1 MKILKLVI
9 LLVLSSKAWSQSY
22 TTINVGQAGLA
33 LEKMIILSYNCN
45 AALDN
50 KMVGTIRSDF
60 VFYEDKIRVDLRS
73 TNTSFSNNLKRLYSD
88 GYSRLTEVNCAN
100 NKIDIYNTRSNSL
113 IKSLP
118 LLNHENTRT
127 RAHLNA
133 DNIYQ
138 TLYGK
143 KSLFTSK
150 LTFSASG
157 NTSLRKTKKELFI
170 CDFDGGNLK
179 QLTNHGGIVLSPA
192 FSPDNRRIIYS
203 LIPPR
208 SRDIVLYEHN
218 LDTGLTRV
226 ILDKKG
232 LIIGAVYTADGAGI
246 YLTISNR
253 SNADIYYMN
262 VSTKALRRV
271 TNHRSEDVDPAINK
285 AGNLMSFLSG
295 RAGRAMIYSMDPIT
309 GEPASR
315 PKRISYVGKVNATP
329 RFSPDGSEIV
339 FSSWKDNTF
348 DIFRFYANGQSLVR
362 LTSNFGSNENPTFS
376 PEGQF
381 IAFSSKRV
389 ISRRQLDQNLY
400 IMTRDGKNI
409 RPITKNIGQCSSP
422 RFSN

>member
-1 MKILKLVI
+1 M
-9 LLVLSSKAWSQSY
+9 SSEIMAQTY

-33 LEKMIILSYNCN
+33 LEKMILLSYNCKKASEN
-45 AALDN
+45 E
-50 KMVGTIRSDF
+50 MIGIIRSDF
-60 VFYEDKIRVDLRS
+60 VFYQEKIRVDLRS
-73 TNTSFSNNLKRLYSD
+73 TNADFSNKLKRLYGD
-88 GYSRLTEVNCAN
+88 GYSRLAQINCSQ
-100 NKIDIYNTRSNSL
+100 NKINIFNTRSNAL
-113 IKSLP
+113 IKSLGIIKHD
-118 LLNHENTRT
+118 NIRT
-127 RAHLNA
+127 QAHLNA
-133 DNIYQ
+133 ENIYKA
-138 TLYGK
+138 LYGK
-143 KSLFTSK
+143 KSIFTSK

-170 CDFDGGNLK
+170 CDFDGGNLR

-218 LDTGLTRV
+218 LDTGLTKV

-232 LIIGAVYTADGAGI
+232 LIIGAVYTADGTGI

-271 TNHRSEDVDPAINK
+271 TNHRSEDVDPAINR

-295 RAGRAMIYSMDPIT
+295 RAGKAMIYSMDPIA
-309 GEPASR
+309 GEPSSR

-400 IMTRDGKNI
+400 IMTRNGKNV

>member
-1 MKILKLVI
+1 MKKLKII
-9 LLVLSSKAWSQSY
+9 LLLILGLNAMTQSY
-22 TTINVGQAGLA
+22 TTINVGKAGLA
-33 LEKMIILSYNCN
+33 LEKMIILSLNCKRN
-45 AALDN
+45 SEN
-50 KMVGTIRSDF
+50 KMIDVIRSDF
-60 VFYEDKIRVDLRS
+60 VFYAEKMRVDLRS
-73 TNTSFSNNLKRLYSD
+73 TNISFAKNLKRLYGD
-88 GYSRLTEVNCAN
+88 GYSRLTQIDCSQ
-100 NKIDIYNTRSNSL
+100 NKIDIFNTRSNSL
-113 IKSLP
+113 IKTLSIIQ
-118 LLNHENTRT
+118 NENIRT
-127 RAHLNA
+127 AAHLNA
-133 DNIYQ
+133 DNIYR

-157 NTSLRKTKKELFI
+157 TTSLRKTQKELYI
-170 CDFDGGNLK
+170 CDFDGGNLRK
-179 QLTNHGGIVLSPA
+179 LTNHGGIVLSPA
-192 FSPDNRRIIYS
+192 FSPDNKKIIYS
-203 LIPPR
+203 LIPKR

-218 LDTGLTRV
+218 LENGLTKV

-232 LIIGAVYTADGAGI
+232 LIIGAVYTADGTGI
-246 YLTISNR
+246 YLTISNH

-262 VSTKALRRV
+262 VTTKALRRV

-295 RAGRAMIYSMDPIT
+295 RAGRAMIYSMDPIS
-309 GEPASR
+309 GEPRSK
-315 PKRISYVGKVNATP
+315 PKRISFVGKVNATP

-376 PEGQF
+376 ADGQF
-381 IAFSSKRV
+381 IGFSSKRV
-389 ISRRQLDQNLY
+389 INRRKLDQNLY